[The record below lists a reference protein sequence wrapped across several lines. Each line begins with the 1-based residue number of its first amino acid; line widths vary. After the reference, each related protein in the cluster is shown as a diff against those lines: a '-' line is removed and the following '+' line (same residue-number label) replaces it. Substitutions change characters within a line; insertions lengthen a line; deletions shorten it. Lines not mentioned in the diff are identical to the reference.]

1 MNKTGMKWNTQEWWV
16 NQKSCTTCVMG
27 IPYGKEKKDRN
38 EKKYFNENFPKLMT
52 DIKLQIY
59 RFKKLKEH
67 PAR

>member
-1 MNKTGMKWNTQEWWV
+1 
-16 NQKSCTTCVMG
+16 MG
-27 IPYGKEKKDRN
+27 IPYGKEKKYRN